1 MTGLLVSFVPSYCRA
16 RNGRATIGHARDA
29 GLRRA
34 LDTRGCH
41 PATAHLG
48 LSTDAVIGRADNWKR
63 PGPSVKLADNRL
75 RENAVN
81 SAGSQTVDV
90 EEGGCLESERERRR
104 LAAVTASN
112 DPDVLRAALVRESCE
127 RRRAECRADMQTSV
141 AKLALDLL
149 VREPDVDGFFG
160 ALTRTM
166 VEEGESHACALWLLD
181 EAGQRCEPWMAYVE
195 DHLLRLR
202 SFGGPIDPPPAEKR
216 PFPCEVMANHLFAY
230 SPGWTQT
237 IEYRSNDSRLPI
249 EIRVFGDEMGWN
261 VTFAAPLMLG
271 TRTLGWM
278 TIVASDASETEDHW
292 WRVALL
298 EAIARQAALALHYS
312 RLVELNRL
320 EERRKATLDER
331 NRLARDIHDTLA
343 QGFAAILMQLQGAQ
357 REAGALPPT
366 VAKGIETAI
375 DLARLHLTEA
385 RRSVG
390 TLRPNVASAEDI
402 ATSLKRLA
410 ETGRRTAS
418 MPIEL
423 EIDEIPRLG
432 DGVEREIVGI
442 AQEALTNAVRHSRAR
457 RITIRASTVQSV
469 GLRLS
474 ITDDG
479 RGIVRDATTSGFGM
493 TSMQERADR
502 IGASLTIVTAPRH
515 GTEIVLAWEPSSLPT
530 QVHAA
535 S

>member
-1 MTGLLVSFVPSYCRA
+1 MTL
-16 RNGRATIGHARDA
+16 
-29 GLRRA
+29 
-34 LDTRGCH
+34 
-41 PATAHLG
+41 
-48 LSTDAVIGRADNWKR
+48 
-63 PGPSVKLADNRL
+63 
-75 RENAVN
+75 
-81 SAGSQTVDV
+81 
-90 EEGGCLESERERRR
+90 
-104 LAAVTASN
+104 
-112 DPDVLRAALVRESCE
+112 
-127 RRRAECRADMQTSV
+127 
-141 AKLALDLL
+141 
-149 VREPDVDGFFG
+149 
-160 ALTRTM
+160 
-166 VEEGESHACALWLLD
+166 
-181 EAGQRCEPWMAYVE
+181 
-195 DHLLRLR
+195 
-202 SFGGPIDPPPAEKR
+202 
-216 PFPCEVMANHLFAY
+216 
-230 SPGWTQT
+230 
-237 IEYRSNDSRLPI
+237 
-249 EIRVFGDEMGWN
+249 
-261 VTFAAPLMLG
+261 
-271 TRTLGWM
+271 
-278 TIVASDASETEDHW
+278 VASDASDSEDNW

-357 REAGALPPT
+357 REVGALPPT

-390 TLRPNVASAEDI
+390 SLRPNVASAEDI
-402 ATSLKRLA
+402 ATALKRLT
-410 ETGRRTAS
+410 ETGRRTAN

-479 RGIVRDATTSGFGM
+479 RGITRDAATSGFGM

-502 IGASLTIVTAPRH
+502 IGASLTIVTAPRN

-535 S
+535 R